1 MPAEKT
7 TRKQVLKTGFFK
19 HLQNTDS
26 LTVTLRLIFINFQ
39 TDHVFEQTAPK
50 CIIFA
55 VSKRE
60 KCEPDGKQKRAGESR
75 RYSCSIAADNNR
87 AQAALHKGHLL
98 RPREV
103 TIDDRRQ
110 SSIKTQKQR
119 YQSLGGRKQRCW
131 EAQDDEAEKHTE
143 QCWEAQDDEAEK
155 HTET

>member
-1 MPAEKT
+1 MYYICSVKAKEMR
-7 TRKQVLKTGFFK
+7 TRWQTKQ
-19 HLQNTDS
+19 
-26 LTVTLRLIFINFQ
+26 
-39 TDHVFEQTAPK
+39 
-50 CIIFA
+50 
-55 VSKRE
+55 
-60 KCEPDGKQKRAGESR
+60 AGESR

-103 TIDDRRQ
+103 TIDDRRR

-143 QCWEAQDDEAEK
+143 
-155 HTET
+155 T